1 MFWFFNRK
9 IRSSNSNSGDL
20 ENARN
25 HRNHNDPTNLIDPRN
40 HKDSNQKDPN
50 QKDQKNSINPKQ
62 KVRTDLLS
70 FLKFYSIPI
79 GLLVW
84 GLLITYWLSS
94 LQLLREQQNQRSQ
107 IESFLMPFQSEIAR
121 EVHATVNL
129 TQGLS
134 ALISIDRGISKDRF
148 FRISKQLMKEHPLL
162 HTVSVSPN
170 NIIALSYSRGDQ
182 IEQIQPAIGFDYSKS
197 KEQWALIQTMITNRQ
212 IHIAG
217 PFKLIRNFNGI
228 IGRNPI
234 FIDQNGVETYW
245 GLCSTII
252 DFDSLLKS
260 AEIDKYAEHY
270 QIAIRGKNGLGA
282 AGDVFFGDANI
293 FENNPIILE
302 IPLPNGSWQIG
313 AIPKAGWQQS
323 SVFRSLYFLS
333 GVIIAILLAI
343 LYLRLQQET
352 KLKELEIEERYS
364 VQIELQESEQKYR
377 ALAENSTDVVWT
389 LDVNGYCTYI
399 SSAIENERGYKPE
412 QFIGTKLD
420 LPLTINRDFKDMPS
434 MIDWLEK
441 QEANQ
446 LPGQFEITQTRSDGS
461 YLWQSVVAKLIR
473 DQAGNI
479 IGVQGSS
486 RDITSQKEAEIE
498 TQLLKNIAVAINS
511 AKNIEEALM
520 IVLREICTTTGWDYC
535 EAWIPDGNRKSLVA
549 HPVFFLNRSEFAEF
563 RKLSSELMLLKG
575 VGLPGLAL
583 ESGKTEW
590 LDLSDKEKFIRSEL
604 ALNLGLKYGLALP
617 VFANQQIVIVL
628 SFLFRDQS
636 ATSLVGVVTA
646 VASQL
651 GLLIERKQAE
661 DEIRKL
667 NTSLEKR
674 VKERTSELQETVHE
688 LETFSYTIAH
698 DLRAPVRAIHGFSK
712 LLQSRLTN
720 IDEKS
725 NHYLTIIHDSAS
737 RMGQQIDSLLD
748 YGQTGQRNLQFVE
761 ISMTALLNSI
771 AQEVLANNQEGQ
783 KTQIII
789 HGSMPSI
796 VGDPTLLRHAFWNLI
811 SNSVKFSSKEE
822 QPQIEIGVQEVAGF
836 YEFYVKDNG
845 VGFDSQYSSQL
856 FGVFQR
862 LHRVEEFE
870 GTGVGLSIVKRIIER
885 HGGSVRAESVEG
897 KGATFFVTL
906 PTRIKLT

>member
-1 MFWFFNRK
+1 MPL
-9 IRSSNSNSGDL
+9 NSDFGDL
-20 ENARN
+20 
-25 HRNHNDPTNLIDPRN
+25 
-40 HKDSNQKDPN
+40 K
-50 QKDQKNSINPKQ
+50 NPKN
-62 KVRTDLLS
+62 KRKPKNRTGLIS

-79 GLLVW
+79 GLLIW
-84 GLLITYWLSS
+84 GLFITYWLSS
-94 LQLLREQQNQRSQ
+94 LQLFREQQNQRSQ
-107 IESFLMPFQSEIAR
+107 VESFLMPLRVMIAR
-121 EVHATVNL
+121 EIHATVNL

-134 ALISIDRGISKDRF
+134 AIISIDKGITQERF
-148 FRISKQLMKEHPLL
+148 IRISKQLMKEQPLL

-170 NIIALSYSRGDQ
+170 NIIAMSYSRDDQ
-182 IEQIQPAIGFDYSKS
+182 IEQNHPEIGFDYSKN
-197 KEQWALIQTMITNRQ
+197 KDQWPLIQTMISSRQ

-217 PFKLIRNFNGI
+217 PMKLIRNFNGI

-260 AEIDKYAEHY
+260 AEIDKYTEHY
-270 QIAIRGKNGLGA
+270 KIAIRGKDGLGSS
-282 AGDVFFGDANI
+282 GDVFFGDTTI
-293 FENNPIILE
+293 FESNPIILE
-302 IPLPNGSWQIG
+302 VPLPNGSWQIG

-323 SVFRSLYFLS
+323 SVLSSLYFLS
-333 GVIIAILLAI
+333 GVIIAFLLAI

-352 KLKELEIEERYS
+352 RLKELEIEERHFA
-364 VQIELQESEQKYR
+364 QIELQESEQKYR

-389 LDVNGYCTYI
+389 LDVDGYCTYI
-399 SSAIENERGYKPE
+399 SSAIEKERGYKPE
-412 QFIGTKLD
+412 QLIGTKLD
-420 LPLTINRDFKDMPS
+420 LPLTIDGDFKDMPS
-434 MIDWLEK
+434 MIDWLKK
-441 QEANQ
+441 QEGK
-446 LPGQFEITQTRSDGS
+446 GQFEVMQTRSDGS
-461 YLWQSVVAKLIR
+461 FIWQAVMASLIR

-479 IGVQGSS
+479 VGVQGSS
-486 RDITSQKEAEIE
+486 RDITKRKEAEIE
-498 TQLLKNIAVAINS
+498 TQLLKNIAVTINS

-520 IVLREICTTTGWDYC
+520 IVLREICGATGWDYC

-549 HPVFFLNRSEFAEF
+549 HPIFFLNRPEFAEF

-590 LDLSDKEKFIRSEL
+590 LDLSDKEKFIRSDL
-604 ALNLGLKYGLALP
+604 ALKLGLKYGFALP

-628 SFLFRDQS
+628 SFLFRDES
-636 ATSLVGVVTA
+636 ATSMVAVVSA

-651 GLLIERKQAE
+651 GLLIERKQAV

-667 NTSLEKR
+667 NISLEKR
-674 VKERTSELQETVHE
+674 VEERTSELQETVHE

-698 DLRAPVRAIHGFSK
+698 DLRAPVRAVHGFSK

-725 NHYLTIIHDSAS
+725 NHYLTIICDSAS

-748 YGQTGQRNLQFVE
+748 YGQTGQRNLQLVE

-771 AQEVLANNQEGQ
+771 AQEILATDQAK
-783 KTQIII
+783 KTQITI
-789 HGSMPSI
+789 HSSMPSI
-796 VGDPTLLRHAFWNLI
+796 VGDPTMLRHAFLNLI

-822 QPQIEIGVQEVAGF
+822 QPQIEIGVQEMADF

-845 VGFDSQYSSQL
+845 VGFDSQYASQL

-897 KGATFFVTL
+897 KGAIFFISL
-906 PTRIKLT
+906 PARNKLT